1 MTPLR
6 RSFNLAFCPPEAI
19 RNRQETLLARH
30 LGQCLRSPF
39 YRQKLAGLIP
49 PSARRFPLEALC
61 ALPFTTKSDLE
72 ARNADFLAVPRT
84 AVRDIVQSS
93 GTTGSPT
100 CVMYT
105 ARDLERLAYNEAV
118 CFKGCGMGRGDR
130 VLLTCTLDR
139 CFVAGYAYCLGAQ
152 AVGAASIRSG
162 LNLVEGHAA
171 VLALMRPSFLVGV
184 PGFLRKLG
192 RYLHASGRPPRG
204 VKGLICIGEPL
215 RDASLQAT
223 TLTQELERLWGAPA
237 FSTYSS
243 SEIVTSFC
251 ECEAQCGGHAAPDL
265 GILEIV
271 DEAGRTLPPGEVGE
285 VVVTPLGVEGMP
297 LVRFRTGDIGALAEG
312 PCACG
317 RQTPRL
323 SPILGRCAQ
332 MLKVRG
338 TTFYP
343 ATVFEVLN
351 GLPEISEYYLEV
363 ESEGLSDRIR
373 VHVALNPET
382 PELKR
387 RVQNL
392 LQARL
397 RVRPEVCTA
406 SEDEIRRRVYL
417 PQSRKPVRFFDLRPR
432 AEERVRKAENA
443 AWK

>member
-19 RNRQETLLARH
+19 RAKQEALLARH

-39 YRQKLAGLIP
+39 YRQALAGRVS
-49 PSARRFPLEALC
+49 SAVKRFPLESLRE
-61 ALPFTTKSDLE
+61 LPFTSKADME
-72 ARNADFLAVPRT
+72 ARNEAFLAVPQA

-93 GTTGSPT
+93 GTTGRPT

-118 CFKGCGMGRGDR
+118 CFRGCGMGRKDR

-152 AVGAASIRSG
+152 AVGAASVRSG

-171 VLALMRPSFLVGV
+171 VLAHMRPTFLVGV

-192 RYLHASGRPPRG
+192 RYLHASGQPPQG
-204 VKGLICIGEPL
+204 VRGLICIGEPL
-215 RDASLQAT
+215 RDASLRAT
-223 TLTQELERLWGAPA
+223 ALAVELESLWDAPA

-251 ECEAQCGGHAAPDL
+251 ECASQCGGHASPDL
-265 GILEIV
+265 GIVEIV
-271 DEAGRTLPPGEVGE
+271 DEAGRVLPPGEVGE

-297 LVRFRTGDIGALAEG
+297 LVRFRTGDIAYSIGG

-323 SPILGRCAQ
+323 SPILGRSAQ

-351 GLPEISEYYLEV
+351 GVPEVNEYYVEV
-363 ESEGLSDRIR
+363 ESEGLSDRVR
-373 VHVALNPET
+373 VHVALGSDT

-387 RVQNL
+387 KIQDL

-397 RVRPEVCTA
+397 RVRPEVCTGKE
-406 SEDEIRRRVYL
+406 EDIRRRVYV
-417 PQSRKPVRFFDLRPR
+417 PQSRKPVRFFDLRARP
-432 AEERVRKAENA
+432 EGRVRKAEETA
-443 AWK
+443 CT